1 MPGQT
6 GEKRATT
13 NIQKALSYKSE
24 KGFSKIEDNLT
35 KYRWQKKLGE
45 DSFVHDFQGIH
56 IKALTPVAI
65 KQINK

>member
-1 MPGQT
+1 MPGKAVKTLKIDMYTTENTEMTQQEDEFVPGQT

-35 KYRWQKKLGE
+35 KY
-45 DSFVHDFQGIH
+45 
-56 IKALTPVAI
+56 
-65 KQINK
+65 